1 MQRGIYF
8 DQDRCTGCFACS
20 VACKDLHD
28 TPAGPANW
36 MQIHYREAGNFPDLF
51 VSHQAAPCY
60 HCDNPVCAFVCPN
73 DAITKREDDGVVVV
87 DREKCRGPE
96 PCGLI
101 DVSAMGEGY
110 TYGEA
115 TAPCQVACP
124 AGLNVPAY
132 IALIAKGKN
141 REALE
146 LIRRNMPL
154 PSVCGRVCL
163 HPCEAACTR
172 SKLDEPLAIMALKRV
187 AFDNTP
193 YEAPERVIQTEDHK
207 VAIVGSGPAGL
218 GAAYDLIR
226 MGYGVTVFEALPIVG
241 GMLTVGGPTYRLSR
255 EALQKDID
263 YIEALGVEIKTNAP
277 VDLGQGLDDLLA
289 EGYGAV
295 LIAIGAHRGAK
306 QDVPGSEF
314 EGSLTGTAFL
324 RDVNLGNPT
333 DVGNEVVV
341 LGDGNT
347 ALDCARTA
355 RRLGANT
362 VRVMFRKGSIEQ
374 AAGDEDDIEQAIE
387 EGVQFE
393 PGQSIRQVLGE
404 AGRVTG
410 IEAVRVTGPTID
422 QSGRRSYETV
432 EGSAKTTSVDTVI
445 FAIGQTPDLTSLP
458 HDGEIQRDVQGTIG
472 TDLETM
478 MAGRPGIFSAG
489 DSFDLAGSIVH
500 AISTGQRAA
509 SYMDRFLQGDVV
521 RVRPEGVVQPS
532 DIVVNVPAGTPTQR
546 RQAERMLPVADR
558 VSSWDEVVLGFDA
571 EAAVAEAKRCLNC
584 AGHLC
589 KDACAYSS
597 PQFTVDDDATMQK
610 CDLCYDRMEAGKNP
624 ACVDACPPRALDAGA
639 MEELTAKY
647 GGANDAV
654 GFVYSPVQQPNILS
668 KRKKRPAGS
677 PK

>member
-314 EGSLTGTAFL
+314 EGDRKS
-324 RDVNLGNPT
+324 
-333 DVGNEVVV
+333 VV
-341 LGDGNT
+341 
-347 ALDCARTA
+347 
-355 RRLGANT
+355 
-362 VRVMFRKGSIEQ
+362 
-374 AAGDEDDIEQAIE
+374 
-387 EGVQFE
+387 
-393 PGQSIRQVLGE
+393 
-404 AGRVTG
+404 
-410 IEAVRVTGPTID
+410 
-422 QSGRRSYETV
+422 
-432 EGSAKTTSVDTVI
+432 
-445 FAIGQTPDLTSLP
+445 
-458 HDGEIQRDVQGTIG
+458 
-472 TDLETM
+472 
-478 MAGRPGIFSAG
+478 
-489 DSFDLAGSIVH
+489 
-500 AISTGQRAA
+500 
-509 SYMDRFLQGDVV
+509 
-521 RVRPEGVVQPS
+521 
-532 DIVVNVPAGTPTQR
+532 
-546 RQAERMLPVADR
+546 
-558 VSSWDEVVLGFDA
+558 
-571 EAAVAEAKRCLNC
+571 
-584 AGHLC
+584 
-589 KDACAYSS
+589 
-597 PQFTVDDDATMQK
+597 
-610 CDLCYDRMEAGKNP
+610 
-624 ACVDACPPRALDAGA
+624 
-639 MEELTAKY
+639 
-647 GGANDAV
+647 
-654 GFVYSPVQQPNILS
+654 
-668 KRKKRPAGS
+668 
-677 PK
+677 